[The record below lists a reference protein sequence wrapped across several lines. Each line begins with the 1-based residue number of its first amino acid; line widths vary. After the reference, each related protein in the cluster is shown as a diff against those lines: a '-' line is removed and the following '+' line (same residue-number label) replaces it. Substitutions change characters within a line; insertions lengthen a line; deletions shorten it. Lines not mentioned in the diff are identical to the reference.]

1 MKGTI
6 TRGPIIMFIAS
17 GRVEDRQKIQYF
29 FHQFQP
35 IHKGCFCEP
44 FVFISSFIKQM
55 RVFIFKSFSEKLY
68 ITLFSPA
75 WYKVISRLLKFPNS
89 QHPYQANHFFF
100 PKGNSHSFDINTVW
114 KKTPLH
120 KYEII
125 AHHYFIKP
133 LIQCQSLHL
142 PVSFCVKNISLTNK
156 NAFR

>member
-17 GRVEDRQKIQYF
+17 GLVEDRQKIQYF
-29 FHQFQP
+29 FHPFQP

-75 WYKVISRLLKFPNS
+75 WYKVITRLLKFPNS
-89 QHPYQANHFFF
+89 QHPYQANHFF

-133 LIQCQSLHL
+133 VFPSSCFILRQEHQ
-142 PVSFCVKNISLTNK
+142 FNE
-156 NAFR
+156 

>member
-75 WYKVISRLLKFPNS
+75 WYKVITRLLKFPNS
-89 QHPYQANHFFF
+89 QHPYQANHFS
-100 PKGNSHSFDINTVW
+100 PKKEIHIVLILIPFE
-114 KKTPLH
+114 KKS
-120 KYEII
+120 
-125 AHHYFIKP
+125 AA
-133 LIQCQSLHL
+133 Q
-142 PVSFCVKNISLTNK
+142 V
-156 NAFR
+156 